1 MISLRLMQKDWIKT
15 GIKGLDELLQG
26 GVVEG
31 STFALVGPVGTLK
44 SYIGYQ
50 FLCEGLR
57 SNEKCVCINTNQDL
71 DTLDFQM
78 RVNFN
83 YNMKQYVDIGL
94 LRFVYYSPFLIEYHP
109 PPLGELPTRPSDAG
123 TIRDTIQKIED
134 DVTRILIC
142 TLSQFFTIIGD
153 ERPVIDLVYRLKAKA
168 KRNRGVAVFILDSG
182 VQSRSVEENV
192 KSICDYVLETKEDQT
207 LRKIRIVKA
216 LTKHNLEWHKLNLT
230 SEGVQVEPLF

>member
-1 MISLRLMQKDWIKT
+1 MLKNWIRT

-31 STFALVGPVGTLK
+31 STVTIVGPVGTLK

-50 FLCEGLR
+50 LLCEGLR
-57 SNEKCVCINTNQDL
+57 KNEKCVCINTNQDL

-78 RVNFN
+78 KVNFN
-83 YNMKQYVDIGL
+83 YSIKQYVDMGL

-109 PPLGELPTRPSDAG
+109 PPLGELPARPSDIGA
-123 TIRDTIQKIED
+123 IRDTIQKIED

-153 ERPVIDLVYRLKAKA
+153 ERQVIDLVYRLKARA

-207 LRKIRIVKA
+207 LRKIRIAKA
-216 LTKHNLEWHKLNLT
+216 LTKHNLEWHKLDLT
-230 SEGVQVEPLF
+230 DKGVEIEPL